1 MDSRDRRVYVAVAL
15 CAIVPHLG
23 ALWNGLAM
31 DDLYIIA
38 WNPLVHAL
46 SGVWKAFAA
55 PYWPPDLGGQM
66 YRPLPLASFA
76 IDWAITRGHPAWF
89 HALNL
94 FWHAAVAVVVTAL
107 ALRSPSPEGREP
119 VPTEAREVQGVRT
132 ALITGLLFA
141 VHPVHVEAIAN
152 VIGRGEL
159 MAALGVC
166 LAVYGAVVKDS
177 IGWSALALAGGLLSK
192 ENAIV
197 GPGLIAWAWIV
208 GIARPPRAR
217 ILAYAGSWLAVLA
230 IYLPLRAVVLAPY
243 ARLNA
248 TAPVFLGE
256 SFLDGRLTAVAALC
270 DVLRLLIAPLTLRVD
285 YSPAERTIV
294 QSMVDGRFV
303 LGLACLALWAA
314 LLWVAWR
321 RGRRVEAFGLGWIAI
336 AFLPVANL
344 FFPTGVLIAERTLYL
359 PSVGLALA
367 VGATLA
373 RLSPERLRLIVG
385 VLVLAGA
392 VRSALRVRVWRDD
405 VAVTTS
411 ILEDSPRSYRGHARA
426 AAIYQSHRRP
436 EQALAELQTAMRTY
450 DRDPTLFIAAADAAF
465 TLGRPAL
472 ADSMLARAEQLCF
485 RCPGSYRTQAL
496 AARSRGDNA
505 VADSLLSRAP

>member
-1 MDSRDRRVYVAVAL
+1 MDSKDRRLYAAVAV

-38 WNPLVHAL
+38 WNPLVHSL
-46 SGVWKAFAA
+46 GGVWQAFAS

-76 IDWAITRGHPAWF
+76 IDWAITGGHPAWF

-94 FWHAAVAVVVTAL
+94 LWHAAMAVVVAAL
-107 ALRSPSPEGREP
+107 ARRWAGFAAGL
-119 VPTEAREVQGVRT
+119 VA
-132 ALITGLLFA
+132 GLLFA

-166 LAVYGAVVKDS
+166 LAVYAAVVKDS

-208 GIARPPRAR
+208 GVARPPRAR
-217 ILAYAGSWLAVLA
+217 ILAYAGSWLAVVA
-230 IYLPLRAVVLAPY
+230 VYLPLRAVVLDPY

-256 SFLDGRLTAVAALC
+256 SFFDGRLTAVAALW
-270 DVLRLLIAPLTLRVD
+270 DVLRLLLAPVTLRVD

-294 QSMVDGRFV
+294 HSMVDSRFV
-303 LGLACLALWAA
+303 IGLACLALWGA
-314 LLWVAWR
+314 LLLFAWR
-321 RGRRVEAFGLGWIAI
+321 RGRRVEALGLGWIAI

-344 FFPTGVLIAERTLYL
+344 LFSTGVLIAERTLYL

-385 VLVLAGA
+385 VVALMGA
-392 VRSALRVRVWRDD
+392 VRSALRVPVWRDD
-405 VAVTTS
+405 VSVTTS
-411 ILEDSPRSYRGHARA
+411 MLEDSPRSYRGHARA

-436 EQALAELQTAMRTY
+436 EQALAELRTAMRTY

-496 AARSRGDNA
+496 AARSRGDHA

>member
-1 MDSRDRRVYVAVAL
+1 MDSNDRRLYVAVAV

-38 WNPLVHAL
+38 WNPLVHSL

-76 IDWAITRGHPAWF
+76 IDWTITGGHPTWF

-94 FWHAAVAVVVTAL
+94 LLHAAVAVVVTTL
-107 ALRSPSPEGREP
+107 ALRSPSPEGRGG
-119 VPTEAREVQGVRT
+119 QGVR
-132 ALITGLLFA
+132 AAGFIAGLLFA

-166 LAVYGAVVKDS
+166 LAVYAAVVKDR

-208 GIARPPRAR
+208 GITRPPRAR
-217 ILAYAGSWLAVLA
+217 MLAYAGSWLAVLA
-230 IYLPLRAVVLAPY
+230 VYLPLRAVVLAPY

-256 SFLDGRLTAVAALC
+256 SFFDGRLTAVAALW
-270 DVLRLLIAPLTLRVD
+270 DVLGLLIAPVTLRVD

-294 QSMVDGRFV
+294 QSMLDGRFA
-303 LGLACLALWAA
+303 LGLACVALWAA
-314 LLWVAWR
+314 LLLVAWR
-321 RGRRVEAFGLGWIAI
+321 KGRRVEAFGLGWIAI

-344 FFPTGVLIAERTLYL
+344 LFSTGVLIAERTLYL

-367 VGATLA
+367 LGATLA
-373 RLSPERLRLIVG
+373 SLSTERLRLIVG

-392 VRSALRVRVWRDD
+392 LRSALRVPVWRDD
-405 VAVTTS
+405 VSVTTS

-436 EQALAELQTAMRTY
+436 EQALAELRTAMRTF

-505 VADSLLSRAP
+505 VADSLLARAP